1 MSFKYETFRKT
12 LQSKLDIVIQDQNM
26 SSQIEHSIFDACTKD
41 AEMLSIVPSMTN
53 ESFRILY
60 TNKLRSVWMNLQD
73 NSDTGLFAKL
83 KKGVIDPANVGFV
96 THQEMNN
103 EIWKELINNKIERD
117 NHKYNNDDKQGAS
130 QEFRCGRCKKRETKY
145 CQVQTRSADE
155 PMTTFVTCINC
166 GNHWKC

>member
-1 MSFKYETFRKT
+1 MSVKYEQFRT
-12 LQSKLDIVIQDQNM
+12 IMGTKLDSILQDQNT
-26 SSQIEHSIFDACTKD
+26 SSRIENSIYDACTKD
-41 AEMLSIVPSMTN
+41 AEMLSIVPTMTN
-53 ESFRILY
+53 ESFRLLY
-60 TNKLRSVWMNLQD
+60 TNKFRSVWMNLRD
-73 NSDTGLFAKL
+73 TSDYGLLSKI
-83 KKGVIDPANVGFV
+83 KNGKIDPTKVGFV

-103 EIWKELINNKIERD
+103 EIWKQLIDNKIERD

-155 PMTTFVTCINC
+155 PMTTVVTCINC